1 MWPSLKPGSPFIKA
15 KEGRGGGSEVAVQR
29 SQHTAA
35 ARAPEGTAGT
45 SPGPRLSGNVKH
57 VGSPGFHYNE
67 KTQIL
72 TRLLIFMHKKKY
84 ITVLDTCFQPHI
96 NLIRWID
103 FSPSSLTYGLDPVA
117 FEVCGFCSTGS
128 NMLAALELE
137 ESHTALLITVHPH
150 AAICLPSF

>member
-1 MWPSLKPGSPFIKA
+1 MKKM
-15 KEGRGGGSEVAVQR
+15 
-29 SQHTAA
+29 
-35 ARAPEGTAGT
+35 
-45 SPGPRLSGNVKH
+45 
-57 VGSPGFHYNE
+57 
-67 KTQIL
+67 QIL

-84 ITVLDTCFQPHI
+84 ITVLDTRFQPHI